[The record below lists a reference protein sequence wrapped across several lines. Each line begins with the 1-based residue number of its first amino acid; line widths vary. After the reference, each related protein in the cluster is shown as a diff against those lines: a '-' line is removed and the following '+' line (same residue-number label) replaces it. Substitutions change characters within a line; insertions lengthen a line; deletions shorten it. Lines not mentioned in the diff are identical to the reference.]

1 MAEWHACI
9 FKKAFS
15 LFSISS
21 PPNFCTFQLCLLSFF
36 GFILS
41 PLLSVRYGFASPLLI
56 GKASKDNHRFI
67 EVESE
72 SI

>member
-1 MAEWHACI
+1 MP
-9 FKKAFS
+9 AFS
-15 LFSISS
+15 KKLLVFSAFLS

-41 PLLSVRYGFASPLLI
+41 PLLSVRYGFASPFLI
-56 GKASKDNHRFI
+56 EKASKDNHRFI